1 MLGTWATEVA
11 ERGAAMS
18 EHDDDTTTQEGDA
31 REDVREDV
39 VQHLLNG
46 YREKTSSSSVGDF
59 LGVEF
64 SRNPPTDAERAEAHR
79 RYVDEL
85 AEKGMSEL
93 TEPDE

>member
-1 MLGTWATEVA
+1 MD
-11 ERGAAMS
+11 
-18 EHDDDTTTQEGDA
+18 EHDDDTTTHAG
-31 REDVREDV
+31 DVREDV

-46 YREKTSSSSVGDF
+46 YREKTGSSSVGDF

-64 SRNPPTDAERAEAHR
+64 SRNPPTEAERAEAHR